1 MFARG
6 LRRESEATLHLARHA
21 MHQAD
26 PAPGLLQCSRD
37 LAEKLGPPSV
47 VDRLSERAQYVQFFV
62 GELQRRHVSSSEQRE
77 GDQAGGP

>member
-6 LRRESEATLHLARHA
+6 LRRGVKRRCTSRATRCGR
-21 MHQAD
+21 
-26 PAPGLLQCSRD
+26 PT
-37 LAEKLGPPSV
+37 PPSV
-47 VDRLSERAQYVQFFV
+47 CSSEAATSRRNSGRRRWSIGSASAQYVPFFV